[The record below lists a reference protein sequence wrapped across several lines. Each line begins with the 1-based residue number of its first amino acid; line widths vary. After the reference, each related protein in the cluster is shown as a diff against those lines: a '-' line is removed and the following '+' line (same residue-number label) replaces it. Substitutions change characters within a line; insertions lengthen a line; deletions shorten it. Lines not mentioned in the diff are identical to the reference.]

1 MHSLFR
7 HVRTVSTRARPTRT
21 SVFVDTLLQETNE
34 PLWRILLAIRQPDFK
49 AANVIIPDYERWRP
63 LTRSHGLASALNEIK
78 GEPPPLWL
86 ALYLLAYGV
95 RAHNDAYPAGLD
107 LAYAHLTSAPQH
119 LHGPL
124 LIFAVSSL
132 SRFNLLLPIRRVI
145 NTFLTTELAPHS
157 ELYFNLFLQALT
169 ITPMQSTET
178 AQTIVQLL
186 RRMEARKLGLVKE
199 TYDLLLNDELVTIHL
214 AHFLRSHMTR
224 HGSIPTTPQLEAYLR
239 IFAKKGSAEE
249 ATELYSAIQHRA
261 TPTDTLHKDAR
272 LLATRPNQPEPF
284 LNRSDKLFLST
295 RADSTAATEY
305 LRKLLNPRFRAKPKL
320 FDLKNLDLNKPKLTI
335 IPRDPAPDVFAFT
348 ASLSSLAANRD
359 STAGALVSLFEKVRA
374 RRDIE
379 PNQVTYTVLLQAL
392 YERQEWDL
400 AMKYWNEYYESGLL
414 MDRKSL
420 GVGMRVLT
428 RFKRPHV
435 AFGLLQKW
443 AYRLN
448 LSKRELEAVED
459 ENGFSESEVATKST
473 AEGMKTVS
481 RSYYRVSLSVI
492 TLNDW
497 LATLNRISRP
507 DIVLAAW
514 DAFRPL
520 YNVTPDARTLTI
532 LLAATRRACRLN
544 GTSLKGLVVRMKY
557 DIRDTFG
564 ANHPSSPQRE
574 IGTDDAQLNLETL
587 LGPPNAEKPKPYK
600 PSLWHGRLPADHARL
615 LFLQAMFG
623 AAPDPKALMDVEP
636 PARATRKR
644 APSEEGEEVWGG
656 LNMGLPKWRE
666 EGVDTWESLE
676 WEALLRKRRRVV
688 SRPKESEE
696 VNPIWLEEGDTVE
709 ENVANRF
716 EEDVNQAVKEDEWE
730 WDSYHPSI
738 IPTNETFLH
747 YILLLGLTGR
757 ASEIARVLAW
767 MRHLKIVPHRST
779 LAASLVL
786 WGEVSGRA
794 VLVERWTRR
803 RKSSPSISTEEV
815 DEPPWMRGPLA
826 EDVRSALNLAKDE
839 ERERAM
845 MLTDA
850 PEQHERLLTWLH
862 EWVPIYM
869 MPSPRSMALWT
880 RNVEWLRNG
889 GRPVWEAE
897 EAIRETEAEEEGGIW
912 SR

>member
-199 TYDLLLNDELVTIHL
+199 TYGLLLNDELVTIHL

-249 ATELYSAIQHRA
+249 ATELYTAIQHRA

-459 ENGFSESEVATKST
+459 ENGSSESEVATKST

-644 APSEEGEEVWGG
+644 APSEEGEEVWG
-656 LNMGLPKWRE
+656 
-666 EGVDTWESLE
+666 
-676 WEALLRKRRRVV
+676 
-688 SRPKESEE
+688 
-696 VNPIWLEEGDTVE
+696 
-709 ENVANRF
+709 
-716 EEDVNQAVKEDEWE
+716 EDVNQAVKEDEWE

-897 EAIRETEAEEEGGIW
+897 EAIRETEAEEEEGIL